1 MYSANSGKECL
12 DWVDFYSRTITSSR
26 EKMFDVSLDSPD
38 TYCRSKTSSVCPP
51 KVFNLVFLCPI
62 YITISSCN
70 IHTIATCWI
79 RYIGK

>member
-26 EKMFDVSLDSPD
+26 EKKFDVSLESPD
-38 TYCRSKTSSVCPP
+38 IAEAKHHQFAHL
-51 KVFNLVFLCPI
+51 KFLNLVFLCPI